1 MFYNDYGEVTEVV
14 AIVTAIK
21 RELLTQKSP
30 RDVPLCSDIRNRKLT
45 YRSVESSTCQMNEA
59 ETLTAFL
66 VGSNS
71 SHFFCFLIMRH
82 SLSALQFTGVIS
94 IICYGTL
101 SQCTNPYNLWR
112 QKFRLLRIAWQR
124 LDDGAQIYNHTSFIP
139 SLIFTINIIVQ
150 SLSHSHH

>member
-14 AIVTAIK
+14 AIVTVIK

-30 RDVPLCSDIRNRKLT
+30 RDVPLCGDIRNRKLT

-101 SQCTNPYNLWR
+101 SQCTCKPI
-112 QKFRLLRIAWQR
+112 QSMETEI
-124 LDDGAQIYNHTSFIP
+124 QIIKDNVTKIGWWCTD
-139 SLIFTINIIVQ
+139 L
-150 SLSHSHH
+150 

>member
-30 RDVPLCSDIRNRKLT
+30 RDVPLCGDIRNRKLT

-94 IICYGTL
+94 IICYGQSMHKPIQSMETE
-101 SQCTNPYNLWR
+101 
-112 QKFRLLRIAWQR
+112 I
-124 LDDGAQIYNHTSFIP
+124 QIIKDNVTKIG
-139 SLIFTINIIVQ
+139 
-150 SLSHSHH
+150 

>member
-14 AIVTAIK
+14 AIVIAIK

-30 RDVPLCSDIRNRKLT
+30 RDVPLCGDIRNRKLT

-101 SQCTNPYNLWR
+101 SQCTCKPI
-112 QKFRLLRIAWQR
+112 QSMETEI
-124 LDDGAQIYNHTSFIP
+124 QIIKDNVTKIGWWCTD
-139 SLIFTINIIVQ
+139 L
-150 SLSHSHH
+150 